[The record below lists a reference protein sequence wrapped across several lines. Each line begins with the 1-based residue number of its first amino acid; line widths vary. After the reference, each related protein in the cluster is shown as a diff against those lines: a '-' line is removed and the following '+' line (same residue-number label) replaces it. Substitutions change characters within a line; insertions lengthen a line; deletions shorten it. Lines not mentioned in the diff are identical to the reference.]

1 MRTPLVK
8 SAARVLDLLE
18 LLAAAP
24 RPLRLAEVAPRLDIP
39 KTSAFALLST
49 LVAKGYA
56 EEQGGGYRLAGRLR
70 DRGWVGGDVAHM
82 VRVSRAV
89 MAELTQTT
97 GESVFLGVLT
107 PRSEEH
113 TSELQSL
120 MRISYAVFCL
130 KKKNI
135 HNHTYYT

>member
-56 EEQGGGYRLAGRLR
+56 EEQGGGYRLAERLR
-70 DRGWVGGDVAHM
+70 DRGWVGGAVAHM

-89 MAELTQTT
+89 MAELTQPT
-97 GESVFLGVLT
+97 GDSVFLGLLT
-107 PRSEEH
+107 PVPEMLYLEKALSPNPVSTTTNREQTTPA
-113 TSELQSL
+113 TS
-120 MRISYAVFCL
+120 
-130 KKKNI
+130 
-135 HNHTYYT
+135 